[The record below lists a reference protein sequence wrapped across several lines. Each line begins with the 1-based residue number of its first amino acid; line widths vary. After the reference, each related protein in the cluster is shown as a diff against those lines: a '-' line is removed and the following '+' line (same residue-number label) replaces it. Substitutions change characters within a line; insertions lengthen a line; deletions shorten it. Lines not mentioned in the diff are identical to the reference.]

1 MSSVAGLAKLEQ
13 LQLARSRV
21 LWPLLGMIVALGL
34 VAAASGAHRVAR
46 ERAALD
52 AREAFLRDQDHNLR
66 ESHADDLGLFVYYLA
81 LPTEHAPNAWTAL
94 SSGLRDVFPF
104 SQHLRVLGLAPQL
117 HTSELS
123 NPLQQAT
130 GSLDYAFV
138 VTFLLP
144 LLVIALCHDVAS
156 RDEELGTALLL
167 RSHPLHVR
175 HLVALRLVLR
185 GVIVLLTAAVMFA
198 GAAWLAGVPADGRA
212 LAWLAVQSVYLMFWI
227 ALAWIVAALRRSSGW
242 SAIVLTSAWIALCV
256 LLPASAS
263 SIATE
268 QPLQH
273 GVAFTLKQRELLN
286 AGWDKPRQ
294 AAVDAYAARHPE
306 RRAVSVPEDRF
317 SWLWYYANQ
326 ELADRAVEQEL
337 RAYDASL
344 EQRESHAHQLALWL
358 PPLATQRALNRL
370 AGTDL
375 PARLDYQHSVARY
388 HEQLKQFFYPLVWAE
403 KRVAD
408 VSLAALPRHS
418 FRPEP
423 AAPDW
428 SELVGLCAWLAVLL
442 VLGVLWRGPRS
453 SER

>member
-1 MSSVAGLAKLEQ
+1 LI
-13 LQLARSRV
+13 
-21 LWPLLGMIVALGL
+21 GMIVALGL

-52 AREAFLRDQDHNLR
+52 ARESFLQDQDRNLR
-66 ESHADDLGLFVYYLA
+66 QSHADDLGLFVYYLA
-81 LPTEHAPNAWTAL
+81 LPTEHAPNPWTAL

-117 HTSELS
+117 HTNELS

-144 LLVIALCHDVAS
+144 LLVIALCHDVSS

-167 RSHPLHVR
+167 HSHPLRVR
-175 HLVALRLVLR
+175 RLVALRLVLR
-185 GVIVLLTAAVMFA
+185 GAIVLLTAALMFA
-198 GAAWLAGVPADGRA
+198 GAAWLAGVPPDGRA
-212 LAWLAVQSVYLMFWI
+212 LAWLAIQSAYLVFWI
-227 ALAWIVAALRRSSGW
+227 AAAWLVAALGRSSGW
-242 SAIVLTSAWIALCV
+242 NAIVLTSAWIVLCV
-256 LLPASAS
+256 LLPAAAS
-263 SIATE
+263 SLSTD

-294 AAVDAYAARHPE
+294 AAVDAYTALHPE
-306 RRAVSVPEDRF
+306 QHGVSVPEDRF

-326 ELADRAVEQEL
+326 ELADRAVEQDL

-344 EQRESHAHQLALWL
+344 TQRESHAHQLALWL
-358 PPLATQRALNRL
+358 PPLAAQRALNRL
-370 AGTDL
+370 AGTDM
-375 PARLDYQHSVARY
+375 PTRLDYQHSVAAY
-388 HEQLKQFFYPLVWAE
+388 HEQLKQIFYPLVWTE
-403 KRVAD
+403 KRVED

-423 AAPDW
+423 SQPDW
-428 SELVGLCAWLAVLL
+428 RELNGLCAWLVVLFGVGIYWTARRPAVS
-442 VLGVLWRGPRS
+442 VR
-453 SER
+453 

>member
-1 MSSVAGLAKLEQ
+1 MTGLAKLEL

-34 VAAASGAHRVAR
+34 IAAASGAHRVAR

-52 AREAFLRDQDHNLR
+52 AREAFLQDQEHNLR
-66 ESHADDLGLFVYYLA
+66 ESHADDLGLFMYYLA

-144 LLVIALCHDVAS
+144 LLVIALCHDVSS
-156 RDEELGTALLL
+156 RDEELGTAQLL
-167 RSHPLHVR
+167 RSHPLR
-175 HLVALRLVLR
+175 MRRLVALRLGLR
-185 GVIVLLTAAVMFA
+185 GAIVLLTAALMFA
-198 GAAWLAGVPADGRA
+198 GAAWQAGVPPDGRA
-212 LAWLAVQSVYLMFWI
+212 LAWLAIQSAYLMFWI
-227 ALAWIVAALRRSSGW
+227 ALAWLVAALGRSSGW
-242 SAIVLTSAWIALCV
+242 NAIVLTSAWIVLCV
-256 LLPASAS
+256 LLPAAAS
-263 SIATE
+263 SISTE

-294 AAVDAYAARHPE
+294 AAVDAYARHPE
-306 RRAVSVPEDRF
+306 QRGVSVPEDRF

-337 RAYDASL
+337 RAYDVAL
-344 EQRESHAHQLALWL
+344 ARRESHAHQLAWWL
-358 PPLATQRALNRL
+358 PPLATQRALNRF
-370 AGTDL
+370 AGTDM
-375 PARLDYQHSVARY
+375 PARLDYQHSVVAY
-388 HEQLKQFFYPLVWAE
+388 HEQLKEFFYPLVWAE

-408 VSLAALPRHS
+408 ISLAALPRHS

-423 AAPDW
+423 TAPDW
-428 SELVGLCAWLAVLL
+428 SELTGLCAWLAVLL
-442 VLGVLWRGPRS
+442 AIGIFWKGRRPSLL
-453 SER
+453 